1 MNLSNTPPTSALT
14 TEVGVKKNDAPY
26 IRAGLITIVITFV
39 LFLGW
44 SALAPLQSAVVAN
57 GRITVATHN
66 KTIQHLDG
74 GLVKDIAVAD
84 GDIVEAGQLLMRLD
98 ATPIEIQLDNVSEQL
113 LELGSNRERLA
124 AERDDEPTLVFS
136 DELEQRAGSDAD
148 KGILETQK
156 ALFQA
161 RRDAMESER
170 KVLQHRIE
178 QSVNQIDGLDKQIS
192 ALQQRIRLLDEDL
205 AGLNKLA
212 ARNMVSK
219 TQVREAQR
227 KRSELRGDAAALEG
241 EKARLSENIIETR
254 QQILLRKREYKK
266 EVMTRLRDLQ
276 ARIIDLRSAER
287 TARDKISRIEIR
299 APVRGKI
306 KGFDIVTLG
315 AVINAGQSIME
326 IVPLGQTFKILARVS
341 PVDVDALYPGLQAEV
356 RLPVFDDRNF
366 PVIYA
371 ELQDVSADI
380 YSGESV
386 DSPYYKATL
395 VVGADGMSVLAKK
408 QASLVS
414 GMPVDVYIRTG
425 ERTFLDY
432 LTKPFQNMF
441 ARALNEA

>member
-1 MNLSNTPPTSALT
+1 MNPSNTPPTSDLT
-14 TEVGVKKNDAPY
+14 AEVVVKKNDAPY
-26 IRAGLITIVITFV
+26 IRAGLITVVVTFV
-39 LFLGW
+39 LLLGW

-84 GDIVEAGQLLMRLD
+84 GDIVEAGQLLVRLD

-113 LELGSNRERLA
+113 LELSSNRERLA

-136 DELEQRAGSDAD
+136 DELEQRARSDAD
-148 KGILETQK
+148 KAILETQK

-170 KVLQHRIE
+170 KVLQQRIE
-178 QSVNQIDGLDKQIS
+178 QSVNQIDGLGKQIS
-192 ALQQRIRLLDEDL
+192 ALQQRTRLLDEDL

-212 ARNMVSK
+212 ARGMVSK
-219 TQVREAQR
+219 TQVRQAQR
-227 KRSELRGDAAALEG
+227 KRSELRGDVAALEG

-254 QQILLRKREYKK
+254 QQIILRKREYQK

-276 ARIIDLRSAER
+276 VRIIDLRSAER

-326 IVPLGQTFKILARVS
+326 IVPLGQTFKIVARVS

-366 PVIYA
+366 PAIYA

-380 YSGESV
+380 YAGESV
-386 DSPYYKATL
+386 DAPYYKATL
-395 VVGADGMSVLAKK
+395 VVGADGMAVLAKK

-432 LTKPFQNMF
+432 LTRPFQNML